1 MWVVAGTWI
10 SLWLSTTVKVY
21 FESGGRASDEMTQT
35 GRREA
40 SSLDREDAWEEK
52 GRDLSLAAA
61 YLILR
66 QAKRLLSLAGSQAIK
81 EGQLVAS
88 QLL

>member
-1 MWVVAGTWI
+1 
-10 SLWLSTTVKVY
+10 
-21 FESGGRASDEMTQT
+21 MTQT

-40 SSLDREDAWEEK
+40 SSLDREDAWEKK
-52 GRDLSLAAA
+52 GRDFNLAAS
-61 YLILR
+61 YLVLR
-66 QAKRLLSLAGSQAIK
+66 QVKRLLTLAGSQAIK